1 MLQHGKAT
9 QRSYRFYCELELG
22 TKPVRAELVEAF
34 SQCEQT
40 LEQAQGERL
49 NDQYWVVARND
60 GKGEV
65 NRLVLR
71 YIFRSC

>member
-1 MLQHGKAT
+1 MFIGFL
-9 QRSYRFYCELELG
+9 S
-22 TKPVRAELVEAF
+22 VRAELVEAF

-65 NRLVLR
+65 R
-71 YIFRSC
+71 